1 MGRVRAGERNASLRL
16 HSGSAAETQ
25 PGACRK
31 PEPKK
36 RGVQPPTR
44 HTVIDDTIKH
54 RGRFLFVLVAPFP
67 LPLRELKEKFKRKV
81 TKASVGTRN
90 KNNFEGETF
99 PLAHKTHSGVLSS
112 PEASKSTQA
121 DERTR
126 QSKKK
131 NTQK

>member
-44 HTVIDDTIKH
+44 HTVIDTQLSIE
-54 RGRFLFVLVAPFP
+54 GAFYLSLWPLFLSHL
-67 LPLRELKEKFKRKV
+67 E
-81 TKASVGTRN
+81 S
-90 KNNFEGETF
+90 
-99 PLAHKTHSGVLSS
+99 
-112 PEASKSTQA
+112 
-121 DERTR
+121 
-126 QSKKK
+126 
-131 NTQK
+131 